1 MKKITLADLLNL
13 NTCCDSNV
21 CLRFLSPFRI
31 IISRKWQL
39 ENADLDMVDGDMEA
53 RESVPMTDEE
63 RLEEERY
70 LMERAKE
77 TAETS
82 HMTTSEQEETSSF
95 VITGN

>member
-1 MKKITLADLLNL
+1 
-13 NTCCDSNV
+13 V
-21 CLRFLSPFRI
+21 RFSVTFRI

-39 ENADLDMVDGDMEA
+39 ENVDLEMVDGDMEKSECVSLTEA
-53 RESVPMTDEE
+53 E

-82 HMTTSEQEETSSF
+82 HLTTSEQEETSSF

>member
-1 MKKITLADLLNL
+1 MNTANL
-13 NTCCDSNV
+13 NNV
-21 CLRFLSPFRI
+21 DNEE
-31 IISRKWQL
+31 L
-39 ENADLDMVDGDMEA
+39 EGEEGDLEIF
-53 RESVPMTDEE
+53 ESVALTVAEKLE
-63 RLEEERY
+63 RERY

>member
-1 MKKITLADLLNL
+1 MNTANL
-13 NTCCDSNV
+13 N
-21 CLRFLSPFRI
+21 
-31 IISRKWQL
+31 
-39 ENADLDMVDGDMEA
+39 DLDSEELEGEEGDLEIF
-53 RESVPMTDEE
+53 ESVALTVAEKLE
-63 RLEEERY
+63 RERY

>member
-1 MKKITLADLLNL
+1 VDNEELEGEEGDLEI
-13 NTCCDSNV
+13 
-21 CLRFLSPFRI
+21 F
-31 IISRKWQL
+31 
-39 ENADLDMVDGDMEA
+39 
-53 RESVPMTDEE
+53 ESVALTVAEKLE
-63 RLEEERY
+63 RERY